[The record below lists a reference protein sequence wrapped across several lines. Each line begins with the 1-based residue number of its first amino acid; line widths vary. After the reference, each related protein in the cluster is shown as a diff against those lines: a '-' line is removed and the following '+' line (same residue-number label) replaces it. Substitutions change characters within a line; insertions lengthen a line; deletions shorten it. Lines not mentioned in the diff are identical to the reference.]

1 MNILLTGGAGFI
13 GSHIAEKY
21 IEKGHNVTVVDNLS
35 VGKKEWVHE
44 EADFIE
50 ADITEE
56 DDLDEIFERKDF
68 DIVNHHA
75 AHNDAMSSLEK
86 PVEDAENNI
95 IGSIKLLEKIRE
107 NSVEKVIY
115 ASSGGLS
122 YGEPQNLPTTEEHEM
137 KPVYPYGISKHSFE
151 HYLELY
157 RELYGLEFVTLRY
170 GSVYGPRATGGV
182 IMNFLEAIENSEEPV
197 IFGDGSQT
205 RDFVHVKDVVD
216 ANLKSLEKGS
226 GFYNIGTS
234 RETSINEL
242 WKIVSD
248 ITSYSKEPRYED
260 RWLGDIDRCQLDY
273 SKARKE
279 LNWSPERNLEK
290 SIEKLW
296 KQEYSG

>member
-1 MNILLTGGAGFI
+1 MKILLTGGAGFI

-21 IEKGHNVTVVDNLS
+21 IEKGHEATIVDNLS
-35 VGKKEWVHE
+35 VGEPKWVPE
-44 EADFIE
+44 KANFIE
-50 ADITEE
+50 ADIRDENK
-56 DDLDEIFERKDF
+56 LDEIFDKNNF

-86 PVEDAENNI
+86 PVKDAENNI
-95 IGSIKLLEKIRE
+95 IGSIKLLEKVKE
-107 NSVEKVIY
+107 SKVERLIY

-157 RELYGLEFVTLRY
+157 NQLYGLEFVTLRY

-182 IMNFLEAIENSEEPV
+182 IKNFLEAVQDEEKPT

-205 RDFVHVKDVVD
+205 RDFVHVSDVVK
-216 ANLKSLEKGS
+216 ANLKALEKGS

-234 RETSINEL
+234 TETSIEEL
-242 WKIVSD
+242 WNLISKITD
-248 ITSYSKEPRYED
+248 YENEPEYKE
-260 RWLGDIDRCQLDY
+260 RWLGDIDRCQLNC
-273 SKARKE
+273 SKAEKE
-279 LNWSPERNLEK
+279 LGWAPERELKNA
-290 SIEKLW
+290 IEKLW
-296 KQEYSG
+296 ENHYSD

>member
-21 IEKGHNVTVVDNLS
+21 IEKGHNVTIIDNLS
-35 VGKKEWVHE
+35 VGRKDWIPN
-44 EADFIE
+44 EAEFIQ
-50 ADITEE
+50 ADIR
-56 DDLDEIFERKDF
+56 DESELEKVFDKNNF

-95 IGSIKLLEKIRE
+95 IGSIKLLEKIME
-107 NSVEKVIY
+107 NNVERVIY

-157 RELYGLEFVTLRY
+157 NQLYGLEFVTLRY

-182 IMNFLEAIENSEEPV
+182 IKNFLEAIKDKEEPV

-205 RDFVHVKDVVD
+205 RDFIHVEDVVE
-216 ANLKSLEKGS
+216 ANIKALRNGS

-234 RETSINEL
+234 TETSIEEL
-242 WKIVSD
+242 WELISD
-248 ITSYSKEPRYED
+248 ITNYEKEPEYEE
-260 RWLGDIDRCQLDY
+260 RWLGDIDRCKLDY
-273 SKARKE
+273 SKAEKE
-279 LNWSPERNLEK
+279 LNWTPEKGLRE
-290 SIEKLW
+290 SIKTLW
-296 KQEYSG
+296 KNHYSN